1 MTSLHVAVCAQTT
14 FVSLESIPRNG
25 RLGQTVLGSL
35 LQQKFSRHG
44 TRFYSHL
51 SLKDSFCAIYF
62 FQMVDGIEHFLKIM
76 SISYLKNRF

>member
-1 MTSLHVAVCAQTT
+1 MTSLHVAVGAPTT
-14 FVSLESIPRNG
+14 CVSLESIARNG

-44 TRFYSHL
+44 TSFYSHL
-51 SLKDSFCAIYF
+51 SLKDSLVHF
-62 FQMVDGIEHFLKIM
+62 FPMVDGIEHFFLIM